1 MRSDLL
7 TGCPPWLCEAPAR
20 LWLHVW
26 PEDRMLQLA
35 LYCAFGLG
43 ALTLLVLLQ
52 VLLLGELSR
61 RVLMLL
67 GRVAASSGA

>member
-1 MRSDLL
+1 
-7 TGCPPWLCEAPAR
+7 
-20 LWLHVW
+20 
-26 PEDRMLQLA
+26 MLQLA

-61 RVLMLL
+61 RRAVRRQQFNEQWPLL
-67 GRVAASSGA
+67 RPLQPQR